1 MLPLADVQA
10 ALYAALTPAL
20 APVPVVDYAG
30 PNQEYPY
37 ATVGEF
43 IAGHADTL
51 NEQGVDM
58 EVTVHVWTRERG
70 MRQTQQLMQA
80 AKDALHRQRFT
91 VTGFQWVT
99 TIWTYAQTLRD
110 ADGKTRHGILRFSV
124 LTFGPP
130 QPQPIQTRST

>member
-10 ALYAALTPAL
+10 AIYAALTPAL
-20 APVPVVDYAG
+20 APVPVVDQVG

-51 NEQGVDM
+51 DKQGVDM
-58 EVTVHVWTRERG
+58 EMTVHIWTRERG
-70 MRQTQQLMQA
+70 MQQAQQIMRA
-80 AKDALHRQRFT
+80 AKDALHRQT
-91 VTGFQWVT
+91 LSAAGFQWVA

-124 LTFGPP
+124 LTFE
-130 QPQPIQTRST
+130 QPEEV